1 MNAFHIMGLPVV
13 WSIDDDD
20 LEQRYEQCQMSFHP
34 DKQSVKGRDIVNE
47 SALVTRAYMMLRD
60 PVLRAQHILQLN
72 DAWPMP
78 DYPELLHALFE
89 WDGCDKKGKYDQ
101 ATIDFAQAC
110 DECNWEKAHHAYWW
124 MARLRHPSSQGG
136 S

>member
-1 MNAFHIMGLPVV
+1 
-13 WSIDDDD
+13 
-20 LEQRYEQCQMSFHP
+20 
-34 DKQSVKGRDIVNE
+34 
-47 SALVTRAYMMLRD
+47 
-60 PVLRAQHILQLN
+60 
-72 DAWPMP
+72 MP
-78 DYPELLHALFE
+78 FFE